1 MLLVKVTECCVMIP
15 VVYTIQ
21 SFLES
26 FLFSCSLIYSIVEHA
41 SFEDEAEFHMDN
53 VDNSHL
59 STSGYQSSVLIQ
71 NL

>member
-15 VVYTIQ
+15 VVYTTK
-21 SFLES
+21 SFAES
-26 FLFSCSLIYSIVEHA
+26 FLFSCSLIYSMEHA
-41 SFEDEAEFHMDN
+41 SFENEAEFHMDS